1 MCYGGLNNDAPPPDL
16 YAWITGPNLVELF
29 GKG

>member
-1 MCYGGLNNDAPPPDL
+1 MCYGGLNNDAPPDL

-29 GKG
+29 VKG